1 MSMSGII
8 RTAIHT
14 FAALGLAGS
23 LTLGWAQEPKQIK
36 LTEKHVEAFI
46 AAQQDMSAVVQ
57 KIQAGAT
64 VKTDSSYDAELEAV
78 TKKHG
83 FNSFAEYEDVAATI
97 SIVMASIDPQNK
109 SFMDPQTAIKKE
121 IDDLRTDKTMS
132 EDDKKQLMQELQEA
146 LKAAQPIQFPSN
158 IDLVRKY
165 YDRIDAALG

>member
-1 MSMSGII
+1 MSGII

-57 KIQAGAT
+57 KIQADAT
-64 VKTDSSYDAELEAV
+64 ARTDSSYDAELEAV

-97 SIVMASIDPQNK
+97 SIVMASIDPQNIVQEK
-109 SFMDPQTAIKKE
+109 WDRVGRIKR
-121 IDDLRTDKTMS
+121 LTC
-132 EDDKKQLMQELQEA
+132 LLGVF
-146 LKAAQPIQFPSN
+146 LKNFIGRSTIQ
-158 IDLVRKY
+158 
-165 YDRIDAALG
+165 AE